1 MRGKLFVA
9 KKPLFISSNNYL
21 SRLKRK
27 YKTKTAGYSGTLDPF
42 AVGTLLIGT
51 DGASRLFNYVN
62 LEPKVYRAVL
72 WLGAKSETLDIE
84 GVRQIENTKKLE
96 IATVQ
101 NAIENLKKITKIIPP
116 KYSAK
121 RINGK
126 RAYELARDN
135 KEVELKECDITVFDA
150 KLLLYSHPFITFE
163 VKVSKGTYVRTL
175 GEIVAKELEII
186 GSLSYLERVRE
197 GKFCFENEREISIK
211 DALEMPQNIYKKD
224 KTDIILGKKLDV
236 QDFELQDDGI
246 YFVDNGDMLSIIE
259 IKEQRAHYKLNNIE
273 I

>member
-62 LEPKVYRAVL
+62 LEPKVYKAVL
-72 WLGAKSETLDIE
+72 WLGAKSDTLDIE
-84 GVRQIENTKKLE
+84 AVEQIDETKELPLE
-96 IATVQ
+96 RVAQAV
-101 NAIENLKKITKIIPP
+101 ENLKKITKIIPP

-126 RAYELARDN
+126 RAYELAREN

-150 KLLLYSHPFITFE
+150 KLILYSHPFVTFE

-175 GEIVAKELEII
+175 GEIVANELEYC
-186 GSLSYLERVRE
+186 GALSYLERICE
-197 GKFCFENEREISIK
+197 GDFCFDGEKEIPIK
-211 DALEMPQNIYKKD
+211 SVLAMPQNRYKKD

-236 QDFELQDDGI
+236 QEFELQDDGI

-259 IKEQRAHYKLNNIE
+259 IKEQKVHYKLNNIE

>member
-1 MRGKLFVA
+1 MKAKLFVA
-9 KKPLFISSNNYL
+9 KKPPFISSNNYL

-42 AVGTLLIGT
+42 AVGALLIGT

-72 WLGAKSETLDIE
+72 WLGAQSDTLDIE
-84 GVRQIENTKKLE
+84 AVEQIDKIEELPLWE
-96 IATVQ
+96 VAQAV
-101 NAIENLKKITKIIPP
+101 ENLKKITKITPP

-121 RINGK
+121 KINGK
-126 RAYELARDN
+126 RAYELARAN
-135 KEVELKECDITVFDA
+135 KEVELKKCDITVFDA
-150 KLLLYSHPFITFE
+150 KLLLYSHPFVTFE

-175 GEIVAKELEII
+175 GKIVANELECN
-186 GSLSYLERVRE
+186 GALSYLERICE
-197 GKFCFENEREISIK
+197 GDFYFDNEKEIPIK
-211 DALEMPQNIYKKD
+211 SALTIPQNRYKKD

-236 QDFELQDDGI
+236 QEFELQDDGI

-259 IKEQRAHYKLNNIE
+259 IKEQKVHYKLNNIE